1 MVKINEL
8 QTMRTLL
15 REEEREEQKE
25 EGHETP
31 FDTQNAKEHKQT

>member
-1 MVKINEL
+1 
-8 QTMRTLL
+8 MRTLL
-15 REEEREEQKE
+15 REEEREGGAEE